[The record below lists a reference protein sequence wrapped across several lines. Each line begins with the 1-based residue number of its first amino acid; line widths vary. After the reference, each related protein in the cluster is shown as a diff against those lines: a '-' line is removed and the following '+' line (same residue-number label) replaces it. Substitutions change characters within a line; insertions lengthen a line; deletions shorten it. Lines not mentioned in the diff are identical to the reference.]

1 MVLPRITNGD
11 AVRSGFPTEPSAGP
25 SASVSRQPG
34 VTHLSDEAL
43 KRYWAGT
50 VSDCEEAE
58 IAEHLLF
65 CPECAYRA
73 ENEAVGQHGSEVAGA
88 S

>member
-1 MVLPRITNGD
+1 MVLPRITNAD
-11 AVRSGFPTEPSAGP
+11 AVPSGFPTGPGP

-43 KRYWAGT
+43 KRYWAAT
-50 VSDCEEAE
+50 VSDCEEPE

-65 CPECAYRA
+65 CPECAHRA
-73 ENEAVGQHGSEVAGA
+73 ENEAPARK
-88 S
+88 